1 MHLMLE
7 VASLYGNDD
16 SDVDFRA
23 QFNLINREYI
33 DQNTKIL
40 VRHIH
45 MPSCTSKDARKLTM
59 TSVTHVAPFYRRGL
73 QRFEPEKLGREE

>member
-23 QFNLINREYI
+23 QLNLINREYI

-40 VRHIH
+40 IRHIH
-45 MPSCTSKDARKLTM
+45 ILPCTLKDAQKLTT
-59 TSVTHVAPFYRRGL
+59 TSVTHVAAFY
-73 QRFEPEKLGREE
+73 